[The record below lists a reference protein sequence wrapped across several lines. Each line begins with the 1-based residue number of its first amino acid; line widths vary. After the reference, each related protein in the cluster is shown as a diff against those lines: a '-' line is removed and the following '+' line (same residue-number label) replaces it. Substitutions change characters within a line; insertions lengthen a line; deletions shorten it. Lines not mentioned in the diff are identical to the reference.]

1 MCSLRSRPSVAAHP
15 RIPSGPTIPL
25 AFRSRRFLIWGV
37 LALVYVVS
45 YFHRIAPAVLAKD
58 LMASFSA
65 TGVEVATMAA
75 LYLYA
80 FAAMQFAVG
89 AAVDAWGAR
98 RAVAAGAFV
107 MGAGGALFAAAHAL
121 PVAYAARVA
130 VGVGASVVFIGALKQ
145 IGAWFRPDEFGTW
158 SGLTQVAGNLGGL
171 LAAAPLALVV
181 SLAGWRTAFGG
192 VAALSLA
199 LAWLCLAVVR
209 DRPED
214 AGFSPPLPRGPAPR
228 LDVAQGYRTVWG
240 NWRTWP
246 MFVVFFCHYGT
257 LISFSGLWA
266 VPWMRDVYG
275 LSAKEASQ
283 LVSLVGIG
291 VVFGAP
297 AAGFLSD
304 RVLRARRLPY
314 VFLLFVYTAVWA
326 CLAVPAAGPPRALLG
341 PLCFL
346 VGVTASGF
354 TLTWVLA
361 REVNPPR
368 FAGIAT
374 ATVNAGGFL
383 GAAVLQSVLGRI
395 LDAHWLGALEQ
406 GARRY
411 PAAGYHA
418 AFLALLGVLLLACAA
433 TFLVRETFGK
443 HVTD

>member
-1 MCSLRSRPSVAAHP
+1 M
-15 RIPSGPTIPL
+15 TIAL
-25 AFRSRRFLIWGV
+25 SFRARRLLVWGV

-58 LMASFSA
+58 LMASFAA

-80 FAAMQFAVG
+80 FAAMQFLVG
-89 AAVDAWGAR
+89 AAVDAWGPR
-98 RAVAAGAFV
+98 RAVAAGAAV
-107 MGAGGALFAAAHAL
+107 MASGGALFAGAHGLPAA
-121 PVAYAARVA
+121 YGARVV
-130 VGVGASVVFIGALKQ
+130 VGAGASVIFIGTLKLV
-145 IGAWFRPDEFGTW
+145 GAWFRPDEFGTW

-171 LAAAPLALVV
+171 LAAAPLAFAV
-181 SLAGWRTAFGG
+181 SAAGWRTTFGL
-192 VAALSLA
+192 VAALSLFLGA
-199 LAWLCLAVVR
+199 LCLAVVR

-214 AGFSPPLPRGPAPR
+214 AGFTPPAPR
-228 LDVAQGYRTVWG
+228 GDPPPMSVREGYRAVWG
-240 NWRTWP
+240 NRRTWP
-246 MFVVFFCHYGT
+246 MFLVFFCQYGT

-275 LSAKEASQ
+275 MSPRKASEI
-283 LVSLVGIG
+283 VSLVGIG

-297 AAGFLSD
+297 SAGFLSD
-304 RVLRARRLPY
+304 RVFRARRLPY
-314 VFLLFVYTAVWA
+314 VLFTFVYTAVWA
-326 CLAVPAAGPPRALLG
+326 CIAVPAGGPPRALLG

-346 VGVTASGF
+346 VGLTASCF

-368 FAGIAT
+368 FSGIAT

-383 GAAVLQSVLGRI
+383 GAAVMQSVLGRI
-395 LDAHWLGALEQ
+395 LDARWTGIVEN

-418 AFLALLGVLLLACAA
+418 AFLASLATLALACVLAL
-433 TFLVRETFGK
+433 TVTETFGR
-443 HVTD
+443 HVSDRDPRIAA